1 MSAVSERGRYGLPL
15 EVRYCR
21 RCTISNQRPSSTV
34 EFRAT
39 RNDAKETI
47 HFSADGLCDACRWF
61 EMKADIDWPERD
73 RQLRDV
79 CDQFRRDD
87 GRYDVLVPGSGG
99 KDSIYVA
106 HLLKYRYGMHPL
118 TVTWPPMLYTTAGH
132 RNFEA
137 WLASGFANYTLWPDR
152 KVHRLLTQLAFKN
165 LVHPFQP
172 FIIGQRNVAPRIA
185 AMMDIPFI
193 MYGENQA
200 EYGNKISENRRPKMD
215 TSFFTQARDLD
226 ATFLGGVAA
235 RDVLNEYK
243 LQVNDLEPYLP
254 MDPAVLE
261 RASIEVHYMSYYVPW
276 HPQEVYYYCVEHM
289 DFMPNDE
296 RTEGSYSKYSSMDD
310 KIDWLHYYTT
320 HAKFGIGRATYDTS
334 QEIRNGDLT
343 REEGVNLVR
352 RFDGEVP
359 QKHLRAILDYLS
371 LSETEFHDIID
382 AARPEHLWKRD
393 VAGRWVLRQPIWEA
407 PWETSAECCGE
418 MSVVA
423 VT

>member
-1 MSAVSERGRYGLPL
+1 M
-15 EVRYCR
+15 
-21 RCTISNQRPSSTV
+21 
-34 EFRAT
+34 
-39 RNDAKETI
+39 
-47 HFSADGLCDACRWF
+47 
-61 EMKADIDWPERD
+61 
-73 RQLRDV
+73 
-79 CDQFRRDD
+79 
-87 GRYDVLVPGSGG
+87 
-99 KDSIYVA
+99 
-106 HLLKYRYGMHPL
+106 
-118 TVTWPPMLYTTAGH
+118 
-132 RNFEA
+132 
-137 WLASGFANYTLWPDR
+137 
-152 KVHRLLTQLAFKN
+152 
-165 LVHPFQP
+165 
-172 FIIGQRNVAPRIA
+172 
-185 AMMDIPFI
+185 
-193 MYGENQA
+193 
-200 EYGNKISENRRPKMD
+200 
-215 TSFFTQARDLD
+215 
-226 ATFLGGVAA
+226 
-235 RDVLNEYK
+235 LNEYK

-261 RASIEVHYMSYYVPW
+261 RASIEVHYMRYYVPW

-407 PWETSAECCGE
+407 PWETSAE
-418 MSVVA
+418 
-423 VT
+423 

>member
-1 MSAVSERGRYGLPL
+1 MIASSDRGRYGLPRQVL
-15 EVRYCR
+15 YCR
-21 RCTISNQRPSSTV
+21 RCTISNQRPSSTI

-39 RNDAKETI
+39 KNDAKETI

-61 EMKADIDWPERD
+61 EMKADIDWTERD
-73 RQLRDV
+73 RELKEV
-79 CDQFRRDD
+79 CNQFRRTD

-99 KDSIYVA
+99 KDSVYAA
-106 HLLKYRYGMHPL
+106 HVLKYRYGMHPL
-118 TVTWPPMLYTTAGH
+118 TVTWPPMLYTTAGQ

-152 KVHRLLTQLAFKN
+152 KVHRILTQLAFNN

-172 FIIGQRNVAPRIA
+172 FIIGQRNVAPRVA
-185 AMMDIPFI
+185 AMLDIPFI

-200 EYGNKISENRRPKMD
+200 EYGNKISENKRPKMD
-215 TSFFTQARDLD
+215 ASFFTHERNLD
-226 ATFLGGVAA
+226 STFLGGVAA
-235 RDVLNEYK
+235 RDILSEYK

-254 MDPAVLE
+254 MDPSILD
-261 RASIEVHYMSYYVPW
+261 RAAIEVHYMSYYMPW
-276 HPQEVYYYCVEHM
+276 HPQEVYYYCVENT

-343 REEGVNLVR
+343 RDEGVRLVK

-359 QKHLRAILDYLS
+359 QVHLRAILDYLN
-371 LSETEFHDIID
+371 LTETAFHDTID
-382 AARPEHLWKRD
+382 AARPDHLWRRN
-393 VAGRWVLRQPIWEA
+393 ASGNWALRQPIWEA
-407 PWETSAECCGE
+407 A
-418 MSVVA
+418 A
-423 VT
+423 